1 LGLDF
6 GRALIVR
13 EAMSSPVVTV
23 WENDS
28 AADAAGVMKEHGIG
42 AIIVNGEESQPVGI
56 VTERDLVYRVI
67 AEKRSPSEIKVKEVM
82 SSPLMTVD
90 PETSLDEAMAMMS
103 MNNIRRLGVVYKGSL
118 EGVISDKDII
128 RIMPSVI
135 EIVRERSKIQSG
147 DRPSG
152 PSIVGYCDRCEMYT
166 SDMRNVDGEFIC
178 EDCRAG

>member
-1 LGLDF
+1 MDLDF
-6 GRALIVR
+6 NRKLIVR
-13 EAMSSPVVTV
+13 EAMSSPVVSV

-42 AIIVNGEESQPVGI
+42 AIIINGGESQPVGI

-67 AEKRSPSEIKVKEVM
+67 AEGKSPSEIKVKDVM

-90 PETSLDEAMAMMS
+90 PEASLEEAMEMMN
-103 MNNIRRLGVVYKGSL
+103 MNNVRRLGVVYRGSL

-128 RIMPSVI
+128 RIMPAII

-147 DRPSG
+147 DPPPG
-152 PSIVGYCDRCEMYT
+152 PSVVGYCEGCEMYT
-166 SDMRNVDGEFIC
+166 SNLRSVDGEFLC
-178 EDCRAG
+178 EDCKAE

>member
-1 LGLDF
+1 MDLDF
-6 GRALIVR
+6 RRTLIVR

-28 AADAAGVMKEHGIG
+28 TADAASVMKEHGIG
-42 AIIVNGEESQPVGI
+42 AIIVHGGESQPVGI
-56 VTERDLVYRVI
+56 ITERDLVYRVI
-67 AEKRSPSEIKVKEVM
+67 AEGKSPSKIKVKEVM

-90 PETSLDEAMAMMS
+90 PEASLDEAMAMMS
-103 MNNIRRLGVVYKGSL
+103 MNNVRRLGVVYKGSL

-147 DRPSG
+147 ELSSG

-166 SDMRNVDGEFIC
+166 SDMRNVDGEFLC
-178 EDCRAG
+178 EDCRAE

>member
-1 LGLDF
+1 MDLDF
-6 GRALIVR
+6 RRNLIVR

-28 AADAAGVMKEHGIG
+28 AADAAGVMKDHGIG
-42 AIIVNGEESQPVGI
+42 AIIAHGGESQPVGI

-67 AEKRSPSEIKVKEVM
+67 AEGKSPSEIKVKEVM

-90 PETSLDEAMAMMS
+90 PEASLEEAMSMMN
-103 MNNIRRLGVVYKGSL
+103 MNNISRLGVVYRGSL

-128 RIMPSVI
+128 RVMPAII

-147 DRPSG
+147 DRSSG
-152 PSIVGYCDRCEMYT
+152 SSVVGYCDRCEMYT
-166 SDMRNVDGEFIC
+166 SNLRSVDGEFLC
-178 EDCRAG
+178 EDCRAE